1 MGASASD
8 LTMPLKG
15 SDSICVL
22 SNEVELAKWERDGR
36 IFQANGTAPSNLRQ
50 LIKHEIILNFWGE
63 KMSDWLEKLLERTTV
78 VRS

>member
-22 SNEVELAKWERDGR
+22 SDEVELAKWERDGK
-36 IFQANGTAPSNLRQ
+36 IFQANGTASSNLRR
-50 LIKHEIILNFWGE
+50 LIKQEIILKFWGG
-63 KMSDWLEKLLERTTV
+63 K
-78 VRS
+78 